1 MTISYTYPGVYIQE
15 LPSPVHAITGV
26 ATSIAAFVGY
36 TSSGID
42 NRAQVIFSFA
52 DFQRLFGGLAS
63 DSELSYAVQLFY
75 LNGGSQAYV
84 VRIPK
89 DGAVAAS
96 VTFDDLTFTALSSGA
111 WANGKLLI
119 DVDVQNLN
127 LTAAPAG
134 DPLTFNLTITDLTH
148 QTTEYFP
155 GVTLSPSAMNYVAT
169 VVNDPDNGSQLV
181 KVGVTGTPGA
191 APTVTGIVGEAV
203 TAQAAYA
210 ALGGTSG
217 KTGANPAAGTTIAS
231 TNLAAGTYSVNWAV
245 QLSGTVLTG
254 DANNFGL
261 YNGSELVATSVNA
274 AEAGSY
280 PQSQESVTIP
290 DAGATLA
297 VKNINAGTAEAVY
310 AAYFTIPGVAT
321 TSHTDFGLTFSVSS
335 PSPALSSLPVTV
347 TVFPA
352 GFPIPQTVNGLA
364 TQVQQAVNAV
374 LAVQMPGASV
384 QCSTSQAGTAAWPP
398 ANFGI
403 RVSATLPQLPDAI
416 VTLTPPPS
424 SSELKDAS
432 VLLGFS
438 TPPVANVAHYAF
450 GGRDN
455 VGEQAATV
463 SGTDGNGLPTS
474 QDLIGDPSLF
484 TGIYAL
490 QKVDLFNLLSIPDAT
505 RALPSSPSTPD
516 PTVDP
521 ALIYDTAITFC
532 DQRRAFLLVDPPP
545 GIDKITGGVT
555 GAVDWK
561 SHGIGSTDPNGA
573 AYWPR
578 IRLPDLLNKGNLR
591 TFAPS
596 GAVAGVYAAT
606 DGSLG
611 VWKAPAGIN
620 ATLNTVRG
628 LTYQLID
635 PENGLLN
642 PLGLNCLRTFP
653 VYGNVVWGA
662 RTLAGADA
670 LASQWKYVPVRR
682 TALYLEESLYRGLQ
696 WAVFEPNDEPLWS
709 AIRLNVNSFMQTLFQ
724 KQAFQGQTPD
734 EAYFVKCDSE
744 TTTQT
749 DIDNGIVN
757 VLVGFAPLQPAEFV
771 VIQIEQLA
779 GQAQS

>member
-1 MTISYTYPGVYIQE
+1 VTVSYTYPGVYIQE

-36 TSSGID
+36 ASSGID
-42 NRAQVIFSFA
+42 NRAQAIFSFA

-63 DSELSYAVQLFY
+63 DSELSYAVQQFF

-84 VRIPK
+84 VRVPK

-96 VTFDDLTFTALSSGA
+96 VTFDALTFTALSSGA
-111 WANGKLLI
+111 WANGNLLV

-127 LTAAPAG
+127 LTAAPSG
-134 DPLTFNLTITDLTH
+134 DPLAFNLTITDVAH
-148 QTTEYFP
+148 QKTESFP
-155 GVTLSPSAMNYVAT
+155 NVTLTSSAMNYVAT
-169 VVNDPDNGSQLV
+169 VVNDPDNGSQLA
-181 KVGVTGTPGA
+181 KVGVAGPPGG
-191 APTVTGIVGEAV
+191 APAVTGIVGGAV
-203 TAQAAYA
+203 VAQTAGL
-210 ALGGTSG
+210 ALGGPSG
-217 KTGANPAAGTTIAS
+217 SGTTPANPAAETTIAS
-231 TNLAAGTYSVNWAV
+231 LNLTAGTYSVNWTV
-245 QLSGTVLTG
+245 QLSGTAAAG

-261 YNGSELVATSVNA
+261 YNGTNLVATSANA
-274 AEAGSY
+274 GAAGTY

-290 DAGATLA
+290 ANGATLA
-297 VKNINAGTAEAVY
+297 IKNINAGTAEAVY
-310 AAYFTIPGVAT
+310 EASFTIPGLAT
-321 TSHTDFGLTFSVSS
+321 TSYTNFGLNFGISS
-335 PSPALSSLPVTV
+335 ASPAAPQLPVTV
-347 TVFPA
+347 TVFPK
-352 GFPIPQTVNGLA
+352 GSPIPQTASGLA
-364 TQVQQAVNAV
+364 TQLQQAINAV
-374 LAVQMPGASV
+374 LTVKMPGASV
-384 QCSTSQAGTAAWPP
+384 QCSTAQVGTAAWPP

-403 RVSATLPQLPDAI
+403 RVSATLPRLPYAI
-416 VTLTPPPS
+416 VTLSPPPS
-424 SSELKDAS
+424 SSGLADAS
-432 VLLGFS
+432 VLLGFG
-438 TPPVANVAHYAF
+438 TPTVTNVAHYTLGA
-450 GGRDN
+450 GGN
-455 VGEQAATV
+455 VGQQTATAA
-463 SGTDGNGLPTS
+463 GTDGNGLPTS
-474 QDLIGDPSLF
+474 QDLIGDPALF

-505 RALPSSPSTPD
+505 RALPSSPTTLD
-516 PTVDP
+516 PTVNP
-521 ALIYDTAITFC
+521 ALIYGTAISFC

-545 GIDKITGGVT
+545 NIATVT

-561 SHGIGSTDPNGA
+561 STGIGSTDANGA

-578 IRLPDLLNKGNLR
+578 VRVPDLLNKGNLR

-596 GAVAGVYAAT
+596 GVVAGVYAAT

-620 ATLNTVRG
+620 ATLNTVQG
-628 LTYQLID
+628 LTYQLTD

-653 VYGNVVWGA
+653 VYGSVVWGA

-682 TALYLEESLYRGLQ
+682 MALYLEESLYRGLQ

-724 KQAFQGQTPD
+724 KQAFQGKTPD

-779 GQAQS
+779 GQS